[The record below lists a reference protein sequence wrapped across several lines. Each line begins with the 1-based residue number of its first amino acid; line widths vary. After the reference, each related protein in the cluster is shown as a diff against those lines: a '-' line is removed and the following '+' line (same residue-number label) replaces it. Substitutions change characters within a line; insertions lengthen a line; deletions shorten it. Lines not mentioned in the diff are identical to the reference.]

1 MTPYNKSLEDGKIRI
16 EKQLRH
22 DKEKYKA
29 DKQAFYADP
38 KHWDNNKRKRA
49 GFCTLRSDYN
59 KDRNKKFRC
68 FRMSR
73 ELFEIVDDVV
83 NKCLLDKC
91 NEGLFNSFV
100 EAKNLKNDDM
110 EGECTYEASSIF

>member
-1 MTPYNKSLEDGKIRI
+1 M
-16 EKQLRH
+16 Q
-22 DKEKYKA
+22 KEL
-29 DKQAFYADP
+29 
-38 KHWDNNKRKRA
+38 N
-49 GFCTLRSDYN
+49 N